1 MKFGRSHTVALAI
14 ALLFCGVAAVYS
26 MMTPLFESP
35 DELWHYPYVW
45 HIAQTGT
52 LPVQTPGQPQLWE
65 HEGSQAP
72 LYYLLAALLTAP
84 IDSRDLP
91 ALLYRN
97 PHADIGRVTSDGN
110 INILVH
116 TPRETW
122 PWQGAV
128 LAVHIARFFSVA
140 LATGTVWLIYLLGR
154 LLYPQQPQFAL
165 VAMTFVAF
173 NPMFVFIA
181 GSVNNDNMI
190 TFTATLT
197 LWVLFSLLAQPAA
210 SPILFRQWLWLGCLT
225 GLTALAKLSGL
236 GMLGPVMLGV
246 LWLGWQ
252 RRSWRVALVGSV
264 LVLLLTVL
272 TAGWWYGRNMLL
284 YGDWSGT
291 QTIVSIMAPR
301 PFAPTW
307 EQWRHE
313 AAGLLRSFWGV
324 FGYFA
329 LLLPTPVY
337 WVLDG
342 LLLCGVV
349 GWLKS
354 LGSAKARKMAFASK
368 LYPLWFLLALW
379 FSLIFMG
386 LLWYTWLI
394 PSSQGRLLF
403 PAIASLALLW
413 AAGWT
418 VIVPSRWQLAHVCV
432 LLPLTLWVP
441 VGVIAPAYRPPAS
454 IANLPPSVQPL
465 TATLGTVATLL
476 GYELSATTLSPGEE
490 LSLTLY
496 WQSETPPPLDYSV
509 FVQLVDDTEQVV
521 AQRDRFPGF
530 GNYPTSQ
537 WQAGIRFRDT
547 YVIPLPKTTFAPN
560 VTRLLVGLYNL
571 QTGER
576 LLTAQGDDAIRL
588 GVIHIQPRPGPV
600 PNPQNFGFADGI
612 ALVGYDVA
620 QKQIVAGDTLELT
633 LYWQAH
639 QTPSQDYK
647 VFVHLINDQAQK
659 AAQQDEEP
667 QAGAAPTTG
676 WRPGTTIL
684 DRYQLQTDPLAPP
697 GIYWIVVGLYRKDN
711 GDLLSLLHN
720 DQVPIQADSLRLVAV
735 RIKPAAE

>member
-1 MKFGRSHTVALAI
+1 MELGRSHRLALAMTVI
-14 ALLFCGVAAVYS
+14 FGCVAAVYS
-26 MMTPLFESP
+26 VITPLFESP

-52 LPVQTPGQPQLWE
+52 LPVQEPGQPQLWE

-72 LYYLLAALLTAP
+72 LYYLVAALLTAP

-91 ALLYRN
+91 ALLYKN
-97 PHADIGRVTSDGN
+97 PHADIGRVTRDGN

-116 TPRETW
+116 TPREAW

-128 LAVHIARFFSVA
+128 FAVHVARLFSVT

-197 LWVLFSLLAQPAA
+197 LWQLLTLLTQPPARA
-210 SPILFRQWLWLGCLT
+210 LPIGKCLWLGFLT
-225 GLTALAKLSGL
+225 GLTALSKLSGL
-236 GMLGPVMLGV
+236 GMLGLVVLSV
-246 LWLGWQ
+246 LWLGWRQ
-252 RRSWRVALVGSV
+252 RSWRIAVLGSALVILMAG
-264 LVLLLTVL
+264 L
-272 TAGWWYGRNMLL
+272 TAGWWYGRNLWL

-301 PFAPTW
+301 PFTPTLT
-307 EQWRHE
+307 QWWYE

-337 WVLDG
+337 WLLNG
-342 LLLCGVV
+342 LLLGGLI
-349 GWLKS
+349 GWLKIA
-354 LGSAKARKMAFASK
+354 LSAKARNSVMTSR
-368 LYPLWFLLALW
+368 LSPLWLVLLLW
-379 FSLIFMG
+379 FGSIFMG

-403 PAIASLALLW
+403 PAIAALALLW

-418 VIVPSRWQLAHVCV
+418 AIIPARWQFGHVLL

-441 VGVIAPAYRPPAS
+441 SGIIRPAYSPPDPIAS
-454 IANLPPSVQPL
+454 LPSSAQPL
-465 TATLGTVATLL
+465 AVSFGTVATLL
-476 GYELSATTLSPGEE
+476 GYEISATTVTPGDE
-490 LSLTLY
+490 LAVTLY
-496 WQSETPPPLDYSV
+496 WQSETPPATDYSV

-537 WQAGIRFRDT
+537 WRAGTRFRDT
-547 YVIPLPKTTFAPN
+547 YVLLLPRTTFAPN
-560 VTRLLVGLYNL
+560 HTQLLVGLYNV

-576 LLTAQGDDAIRL
+576 LLTVQGADALQLAQ
-588 GVIHIQPRPGPV
+588 VPIQARPGPV

-620 QKQIVAGDTLELT
+620 PKAVVAGDTLELT
-633 LYWQAH
+633 LYWQAR

-676 WRPGTTIL
+676 WRPETTIL
-684 DRYQLQTDPLAPP
+684 DRYQLQTDPQAPP
-697 GIYWIVVGLYRKDN
+697 GIYWIVVGLYGKDN
-711 GDLLSLLHN
+711 GDLLSLLSD
-720 DQVPIQADSLRLVAV
+720 DQTPLQADSLRLVAI
-735 RIKPAAE
+735 RIKPAE

>member
-1 MKFGRSHTVALAI
+1 MELGRSHRIALAI
-14 ALLFCGVAAVYS
+14 TWIFGCVAAVYS
-26 MMTPLFESP
+26 VITPLFESP

-52 LPVQTPGQPQLWE
+52 LPVQEPGQPQLWE

-72 LYYLLAALLTAP
+72 LYYLVAALLTAP
-84 IDSRDLP
+84 IDSQDLP

-116 TPRETW
+116 TPREKW

-165 VAMTFVAF
+165 LAMTFVAF

-197 LWVLFSLLAQPAA
+197 LWQLLSLLAQPTARSIPVA
-210 SPILFRQWLWLGCLT
+210 KFLWLGFLT
-225 GLTALAKLSGL
+225 GLTALSKLSGL
-236 GMLGPVMLGV
+236 GMLGLALLGL
-246 LWLGWQ
+246 LWLGWRQ
-252 RRSWRVALVGSV
+252 RSWRIVLLGSALVILMTG
-264 LVLLLTVL
+264 L
-272 TAGWWYGRNMLL
+272 TAGWWYGRNSWL

-301 PFAPTW
+301 PFTPTLV
-307 EQWRHE
+307 QWSYE

-337 WVLDG
+337 WLLNG
-342 LLLCGVV
+342 LLLSGLI
-349 GWLKS
+349 GWLKMA
-354 LGSAKARKMAFASK
+354 LSAQARNPVITPGLS
-368 LYPLWFLLALW
+368 PLWLVLLLW
-379 FSLIFMG
+379 FGSIFMG

-403 PAIASLALLW
+403 PAIAALALLW

-418 VIVPSRWQLAHVCV
+418 VLVPSRWQFVHVLL

-441 VGVIAPAYRPPAS
+441 AGIIIPAYRAPAPIS
-454 IANLPPSVQPL
+454 SLPTSAQPL
-465 TATLGTVATLL
+465 AVSFGTVATLL
-476 GYELSATTLSPGEE
+476 GYEISHTTLTPGDE
-490 LSLTLY
+490 LAVTLY
-496 WQSETPPPLDYSV
+496 WQSETPPSLDYSV
-509 FVQLVDDTEQVV
+509 FVQLVDATEQVV

-537 WQAGIRFRDT
+537 WQTGIRFRDP
-547 YVIPLPKTTFAPN
+547 YVILLPRTTFAPN
-560 VTRLLVGLYNL
+560 DTHLLVGLYNV

-576 LLTAQGDDAIRL
+576 LLTTQGEDALPLAQ
-588 GVIHIQPRPGPV
+588 VHIQARPGPV

-620 QKQIVAGDTLELT
+620 QKQIDAGDTLELT

-676 WRPGTTIL
+676 WRAGTTIL
-684 DRYQLQTDPLAPP
+684 DRYQLQTDPQAPP

-711 GDLLSLLHN
+711 GDLLSLLYN
-720 DQVPIQADSLRLVAV
+720 DQTPIQADSLRLVAI
-735 RIKPAAE
+735 RLKPAE